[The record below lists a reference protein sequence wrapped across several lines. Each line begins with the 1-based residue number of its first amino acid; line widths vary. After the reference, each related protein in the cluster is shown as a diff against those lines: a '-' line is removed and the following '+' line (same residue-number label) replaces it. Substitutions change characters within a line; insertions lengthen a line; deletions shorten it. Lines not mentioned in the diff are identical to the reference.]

1 MINYNLSQKPEVLL
15 PPGADKVAIIALAS
29 LPYSYCQ
36 ALCIIDTVL
45 HKLFC
50 ATAAA
55 TSTQTVKSNE

>member
-1 MINYNLSQKPEVLL
+1 

-36 ALCIIDTVL
+36 ALCIIDTIL

-50 ATAAA
+50 AATAAA
-55 TSTQTVKSNE
+55 ASTKTVNSN